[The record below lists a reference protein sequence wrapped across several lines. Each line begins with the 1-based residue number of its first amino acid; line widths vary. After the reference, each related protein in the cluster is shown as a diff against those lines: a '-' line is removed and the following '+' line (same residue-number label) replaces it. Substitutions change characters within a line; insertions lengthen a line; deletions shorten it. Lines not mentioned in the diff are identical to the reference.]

1 MYNMKIAKAEP
12 PKLYKSKVGER
23 EYRTLKQTRKMD
35 RQEPW
40 EKEEAKG
47 RGRRRREKEDEGRGG
62 CVWLGP
68 GARSC

>member
-1 MYNMKIAKAEP
+1 M
-12 PKLYKSKVGER
+12 YKSKVGER

-47 RGRRRREKEDEGRGG
+47 RRKKKKGEGGRGTG
-62 CVWLGP
+62 GLCVAGT
-68 GARSC
+68 GAYRS